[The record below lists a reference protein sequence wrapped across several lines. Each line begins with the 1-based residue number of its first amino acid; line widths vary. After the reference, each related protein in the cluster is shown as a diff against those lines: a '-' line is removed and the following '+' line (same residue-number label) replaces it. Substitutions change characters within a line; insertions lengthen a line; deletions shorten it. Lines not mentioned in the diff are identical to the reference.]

1 MTIKQRQ
8 EFRIRIQKRA
18 RRKAEKRVEQ
28 LENEGVSREV
38 SRVDKCLRHHGV
50 QRVDTVGPPIVTGHI
65 GSTL

>member
-38 SRVDKCLRHHGV
+38 SRLDKCLRHHGV
-50 QRVDTVGPPIVTGHI
+50 Q
-65 GSTL
+65 

>member
-38 SRVDKCLRHHGV
+38 SRLDKCLRHHGV
-50 QRVDTVGPPIVTGHI
+50 QRVDLVDPRITRGHVE
-65 GSTL
+65 STL